1 MDKESAM
8 PNHRAELK
16 RFEKTVTE
24 LSDALAHLG
33 RGTSLRELILIIKRP
48 GWTTPAEL
56 AFASSIVQNMTSQVA
71 ALERLQTDLLNAS
84 QMVGLEAK
92 VGMEAEAETVAS

>member
-1 MDKESAM
+1 M

-48 GWTTPAEL
+48 GWTTPAEFL
-56 AFASSIVQNMTSQVA
+56 MTSAILDSMQTHA
-71 ALERLQTDLLNAS
+71 GALVQLKQDLVKGARE
-84 QMVGLEAK
+84 VGR
-92 VGMEAEAETVAS
+92 